1 MVFLY
6 KTTVNSYAHLVDD
19 ANALHSVAK
28 SANLPES
35 QRPRVCSA
43 SFIHYMLSME
53 ALINRVMAEFIPA
66 PELRRF
72 ILDRERTI
80 STAEK
85 WILSPLL
92 ITGATFDR
100 GTYPFQHFAE
110 LIRVRNEYV
119 HPKHDAVEYR
129 EITGKRE
136 WRPLT
141 RGNRPPDF
149 GISESDLIWP
159 LTTLPKSSR
168 ALEPDHLD
176 TVFKVTADTTKELD
190 RLLGG
195 LILTNDWYRKEVHE
209 WVYPAGQNW
218 DNLPREWDWFSS

>member
-1 MVFLY
+1 MSFIY

-28 SANLPES
+28 SANLSEE

-43 SFIHYMLSME
+43 SFMHYMLPME

-72 ILDRERTI
+72 FLDRERTM

-85 WILSPLL
+85 WVLSPLL

-100 GTYPFQHFAE
+100 GKYPFQQFEE

-129 EITGKRE
+129 EITGKRM
-136 WRPLT
+136 
-141 RGNRPPDF
+141 
-149 GISESDLIWP
+149 
-159 LTTLPKSSR
+159 
-168 ALEPDHLD
+168 
-176 TVFKVTADTTKELD
+176 
-190 RLLGG
+190 
-195 LILTNDWYRKEVHE
+195 
-209 WVYPAGQNW
+209 
-218 DNLPREWDWFSS
+218 